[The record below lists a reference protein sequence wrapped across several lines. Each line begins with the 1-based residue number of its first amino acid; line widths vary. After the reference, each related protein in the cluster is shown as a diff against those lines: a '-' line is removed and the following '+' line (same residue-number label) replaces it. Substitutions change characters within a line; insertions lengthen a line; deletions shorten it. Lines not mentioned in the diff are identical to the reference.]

1 MNRKVRN
8 ILIAVTLL
16 LVIGSC
22 VFMLIISPI
31 SKTEKVDEIG
41 NMEMITANTTTDE
54 LTRGVVVEQK
64 FINRT
69 DNIKE
74 IAVVFT
80 RIYYLEE
87 ADANTE
93 VAIELCNG
101 ASVLCSTN
109 VLANDIPDQH
119 RIYINSD
126 SPISGMVG
134 KELTLKI
141 YVKQDCDSG
150 VSIMANDDVN
160 STYKFGN
167 KKMSGSIC
175 FSITGE

>member
-1 MNRKVRN
+1 MNKKTRN
-8 ILIAVTLL
+8 ILIFLTTI

-22 VFMLIISPI
+22 AFMFFISPI
-31 SKTEKVDEIG
+31 SKTEKVKEIG
-41 NMEMITANTTTDE
+41 DMEMIEANTTTDE
-54 LTRGVVVEQK
+54 LTRDVVVEQK
-64 FINRT
+64 FINKT
-69 DNIKE
+69 ENIKE

-87 ADANTE
+87 VDANTE
-93 VAIELCNG
+93 VVIELCDG
-101 ASVLCSTN
+101 SKKLCYQN
-109 VLANDIPDQH
+109 ILANDIPDQH
-119 RIYINSD
+119 RVYMYPET
-126 SPISGMVG
+126 PITNMIG

-141 YVKQDCDSG
+141 YVKDDCDSG
-150 VSIMANDDVN
+150 VSIMCNDNVN

>member
-1 MNRKVRN
+1 MNKKFRN
-8 ILIAVTLL
+8 ILIIVVAA

-22 VFMLIISPI
+22 IFMFKISPI
-31 SKTEKVDEIG
+31 SKTEKVEEIG
-41 NMEMITANTTTDE
+41 NMEMIAANTTTDE
-54 LTRGVVVEQK
+54 LTRDIVVEQK
-64 FINRT
+64 FINKT
-69 DNIKE
+69 ENIKE

-87 ADANTE
+87 TDANTN
-93 VAIELCNG
+93 VVIELCEG
-101 ASVLCSTN
+101 SKSLCKQQ

-119 RIYINSD
+119 RVYIY
-126 SPISGMVG
+126 PETVLSGLVG

-141 YVKQDCDSG
+141 YMNEDCDSG
-150 VSIMANDDVN
+150 VSIMANDEVN
-160 STYKFGN
+160 STYKFGK